1 MKATIYL
8 IIIALYAIYILWT
21 WNNTKSFEVT
31 FTRISYI
38 AIGTLFIL
46 FLTYIIFRIS
56 RSGINYPNK
65 NMIGVVRNII
75 LIVFVPVNGFI
86 TLPRIANIIGKIK
99 NDEITGY
106 QLKKK
111 IIIFTIVVIIAIV
124 IEGIY
129 FKDVQNGIIQIF
141 KLK

>member
-1 MKATIYL
+1 
-8 IIIALYAIYILWT
+8 
-21 WNNTKSFEVT
+21 
-31 FTRISYI
+31 
-38 AIGTLFIL
+38 
-46 FLTYIIFRIS
+46 
-56 RSGINYPNK
+56 
-65 NMIGVVRNII
+65 MIGVVRNII
-75 LIVFVPVNGFI
+75 LIVFTPVNGFI

>member
-1 MKATIYL
+1 MKAMIYL

-21 WNNTKSFEVT
+21 WDNTKSFEGT
-31 FTRISYI
+31 STRISYI
-38 AIGTLFIL
+38 AIGTVFIL
-46 FLTYIIFRIS
+46 FITYIIFIIS

-75 LIVFVPVNGFI
+75 LMVFVPVNGFI
-86 TLPRIANIIGKIK
+86 TLPRIANMIGKIK
-99 NDEITGY
+99 NDEITGDK
-106 QLKKK
+106 LKKK
-111 IIIFTIVVIIAIV
+111 IIFFSIGVFIAII

-129 FKDVQNGIIQIF
+129 FKDIQNGIIEIF